1 MAINQKLRLLSGW
14 LPLGLPYFSHGNTTY
29 LHLKDVPYELESL
42 IARWLMLHPELTE
55 HDSADCVLMEGP
67 KGIAI
72 GQAGWETFVS
82 WIVDTLREK
91 LDSLEESQCG
101 N

>member
-14 LPLGLPYFSHGNTTY
+14 LPLGLPYFSHGSTTY
-29 LHLKDVPYELESL
+29 LHLEDVPYELESL

-55 HDSADCVLMEGP
+55 HDSAECVLMEGP
-67 KGIAI
+67 KGMAI
-72 GQAGWETFVS
+72 SQAGWETFVS

-91 LDSLEESQCG
+91 LGALEESQCG
-101 N
+101 D